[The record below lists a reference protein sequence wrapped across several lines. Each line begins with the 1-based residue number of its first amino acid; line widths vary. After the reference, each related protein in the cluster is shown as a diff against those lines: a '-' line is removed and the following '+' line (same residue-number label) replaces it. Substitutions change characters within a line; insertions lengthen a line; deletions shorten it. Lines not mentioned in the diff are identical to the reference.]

1 MGQPRPSVRRRRV
14 ASLLIRHR
22 EAADKTPD
30 EAATRI
36 DCYRSKISRMEN
48 AWLPISS
55 SELRDLLT
63 FYGVDDPGYVEE
75 VAALNRKGSE
85 RGWAQQFDISPPS
98 YVDYIDYEESA
109 SHIRSFQPMM
119 VAGLLQTADY
129 ARAVYRASPFDI
141 PPERIDELV
150 AVRLQRQK
158 VLDRAEPPQLS
169 VILGEAALRGH
180 VGGLDVLRKQLDHL
194 RQLGNRPNIELQV
207 LPFSAGAHA
216 GIMGSFVLFSFSTT
230 AFSDVA
236 CVEHQA
242 GMLYMEKPEETSAF
256 TLTFDSLRSSAL
268 SASQSRDLLTRVIR
282 EL

>member
-1 MGQPRPSVRRRRV
+1 M

-22 EAADKTPD
+22 EAADRTPD
-30 EAATRI
+30 EAAKRI
-36 DCYRSKISRMEN
+36 DCHRSKISRMEN

-63 FYGVDDPGYVEE
+63 FYGVDDPVYVEE
-75 VAALNRKGSE
+75 VVALNRKSSE

-141 PPERIDELV
+141 SPQRIDELV
-150 AVRLQRQK
+150 TIRLQRQK
-158 VLDRAEPPQLS
+158 VLDHAEPPRLS
-169 VILGEAALRGH
+169 VILAEAVLRGQ
-180 VGGLDVLRKQLDHL
+180 VGGVEVMRTQLDHL
-194 RQLGNRPNIELQV
+194 REMSDRPNVELQV
-207 LPFSAGAHA
+207 VPFSAGAHA
-216 GIMGSFVLFSFSTT
+216 GVMGSFVFFSFPTG
-230 AFSDVA
+230 AFADVV

-242 GMLYMEKPEETSAF
+242 GMLYMETQEETAAY

-268 SASQSRDLLTRVIR
+268 SAAESLDLITRVR
-282 EL
+282 QEL

>member
-1 MGQPRPSVRRRRV
+1 M

-22 EAADKTPD
+22 EAADRTPD
-30 EAATRI
+30 EAAKRI
-36 DCYRSKISRMEN
+36 DCHRSKISRMEN

-63 FYGVDDPGYVEE
+63 FYGVDDPAYVEE
-75 VAALNRKGSE
+75 VVALNRKSSE

-129 ARAVYRASPFDI
+129 ARAIYQASPFDI
-141 PPERIDELV
+141 PPQRIDELV
-150 AVRLQRQK
+150 AVRLQRQRF
-158 VLDRAEPPQLS
+158 LDHAESSRLS
-169 VILGEAALRGH
+169 VILGEAALRGQ
-180 VGGLDVLRKQLDHL
+180 VGGVEVMRSQLEHL
-194 RQLGNRPNIELQV
+194 RQVSDRPNIELQV

-216 GIMGSFVLFSFSTT
+216 GIMGSFVLFSFPTS
-230 AFSDVA
+230 AFSDVV
-236 CVEHQA
+236 CLEHRA
-242 GMLYMEKPEETSAF
+242 GMLYLETQEETSAY

-268 SASQSRDLLTRVIR
+268 SVSESLDLLARVGG